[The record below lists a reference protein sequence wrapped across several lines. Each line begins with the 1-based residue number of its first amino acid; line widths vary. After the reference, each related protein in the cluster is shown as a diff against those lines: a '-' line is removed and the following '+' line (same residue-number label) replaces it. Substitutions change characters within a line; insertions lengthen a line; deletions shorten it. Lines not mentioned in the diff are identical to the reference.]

1 MESVREIR
9 LIDKEALMQ
18 LSRVAFTE
26 NKMKVSVFGGSQPK
40 PGSLAYEEA
49 YRMGELLAK
58 RGHRVMTGGYIGT
71 MEAVS
76 RGASEAGG
84 HVIGV
89 TCGEIERWRDV
100 VPNKW
105 IKEEWRKQTLV
116 ERLQVLI
123 RECDAAIALPGGPGT
138 LTEISLMWNLM
149 IVESMRRRPLVLV
162 GDGWQ
167 SVFDQFIN
175 SLDAYIPAHQR
186 ELVSFAKD
194 VPTAVETMENGLQ
207 SLVTLKKN

>member
-1 MESVREIR
+1 MI
-9 LIDKEALMQ
+9 
-18 LSRVAFTE
+18 
-26 NKMKVSVFGGSQPK
+26 VSIFGGSQPK

-49 YRMGELLAK
+49 QKLGEFLAQ
-58 RGHRVMTGGYIGT
+58 RGHTVMTGGYIGT

-100 VPNKW
+100 MANKW
-105 IKEEWRKQTLV
+105 VKEEWRKQTLIQ
-116 ERLQVLI
+116 RLQVLI

-138 LTEISLMWNLM
+138 LTEIMLMWNLM
-149 IVESMRRRPLVLV
+149 IVESMHRRPLVLV

-167 SVFDQFIN
+167 SVFDQFLN
-175 SLDAYIPAHQR
+175 SFGTYIPDAQR
-186 ELVSFAKD
+186 ELVSFAED
-194 VPTAVETMENGLQ
+194 RQTAVELLENNL
-207 SLVTLKKN
+207 

>member
-1 MESVREIR
+1 
-9 LIDKEALMQ
+9 MQ
-18 LSRVAFTE
+18 ISI
-26 NKMKVSVFGGSQPK
+26 FGGSQPK

-49 YRMGELLAK
+49 HQLGELLAK
-58 RGHRVMTGGYIGT
+58 RGHTVMTGGYIGT

-76 RGASEAGG
+76 RGAAQAGG

-100 VPNKW
+100 GVNRW
-105 IKEEWRKQTLV
+105 VKEEWRKQTLV

-123 RECDAAIALPGGPGT
+123 RECDAAIALSGGPGT

-167 SVFDQFIN
+167 SVFDQLFKTF
-175 SLDAYIPAHQR
+175 DVYIPAGQR
-186 ELVSFAKD
+186 DLVSFAKD
-194 VPTAVETMENGLQ
+194 VQTAVKLIDAGE
-207 SLVTLKKN
+207 